1 MFPSSWTAGWVRQCN
16 CRRMGAVCC
25 PAVGLLDG
33 FGSATAEERGRFVAR
48 QLDCWMGSAVQL
60 PKNGGGLLPGSWI
73 AGWVRQCNCRRM
85 GAVCCPAV
93 GLLDGFGSATVKE
106 QAVCFPA
113 VGLLDGFGSATVK
126 EQAVCFPAVGLLD
139 GIATTEERGVCFP
152 AVELLATRQ
161 YNCRKTIAI
170 AEEREALHYF

>member
-60 PKNGGGLLPGSWI
+60 PKNGGGLLPGSWT
-73 AGWVRQCNCRRM
+73 AGWVRQCNCRRTS
-85 GAVCCPAV
+85 GLFPGSWIAGWDCNYRRTRCLFPSSRTAGYSAVQLPKNNSDCRRTR
-93 GLLDGFGSATVKE
+93 SATLFLNSPDSRRDV
-106 QAVCFPA
+106 
-113 VGLLDGFGSATVK
+113 
-126 EQAVCFPAVGLLD
+126 
-139 GIATTEERGVCFP
+139 
-152 AVELLATRQ
+152 
-161 YNCRKTIAI
+161 
-170 AEEREALHYF
+170 

>member
-1 MFPSSWTAGWVRQCN
+1 MGSAVQLPKNGGGLLPGSWTAGWVRQCN
-16 CRRMGAVCC
+16 CRRTGAVCC

-33 FGSATAEERGRFVAR
+33 FGSATAEEWGRFVAR

-60 PKNGGGLLPGSWI
+60 SKNKRFVS
-73 AGWVRQCNCRRM
+73 
-85 GAVCCPAV
+85 
-93 GLLDGFGSATVKE
+93 
-106 QAVCFPA
+106 
-113 VGLLDGFGSATVK
+113 
-126 EQAVCFPAVGLLD
+126 AVGLLD

>member
-1 MFPSSWTAGWVRQCN
+1 MVLILVFSMFPSSWTAGWVRQCN

-33 FGSATAEERGRFVAR
+33 FGSATVE
-48 QLDCWMGSAVQL
+48 
-60 PKNGGGLLPGSWI
+60 
-73 AGWVRQCNCRRM
+73 
-85 GAVCCPAV
+85 
-93 GLLDGFGSATVKE
+93 
-106 QAVCFPA
+106 
-113 VGLLDGFGSATVK
+113 